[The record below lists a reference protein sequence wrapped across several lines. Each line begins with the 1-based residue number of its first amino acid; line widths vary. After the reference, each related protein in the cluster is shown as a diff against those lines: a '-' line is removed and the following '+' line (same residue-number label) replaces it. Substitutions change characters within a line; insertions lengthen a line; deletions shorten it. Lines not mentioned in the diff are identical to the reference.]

1 MNRMAASERR
11 ERLVDAAIAVMVREG
26 VSAATTRAIVAEAD
40 MSLGSF
46 HYCFRSKEELLGE
59 VIEVITG
66 HTLERALSEVRGE
79 GELKERLRRGMRA
92 YWQHVVEEPDE
103 HRLTYELTQYAARQ
117 TGLAV
122 VAERQYQTYLAANTR
137 LIEALTDDEGKP
149 LEWDA
154 PVPVLARYVTAA
166 LDGVTLLYLNEG
178 NAGAAGEAL
187 DLVARHVAELA
198 RPARSGCSGSTGTV
212 DRDS

>member
-11 ERLVDAAIAVMVREG
+11 ERLVEAAIEVMVREG

-59 VIEVITG
+59 VIEAITS
-66 HTLERALSEVRGE
+66 HTLERALPEVRGDGGLE
-79 GELKERLRRGMRA
+79 ERLRRAMRA
-92 YWQHVVEEPDE
+92 YWRHVVEVPDE

-117 TGLAV
+117 PGLAV

-149 LEWDA
+149 LEWST
-154 PVPVLARYVTAA
+154 PVPVLARYITAA
-166 LDGVTLLYLNEG
+166 IDGVTLLYLNEG
-178 NAGAAGEAL
+178 NADAAGAAL

-198 RPARSGCSGSTGTV
+198 RHG
-212 DRDS
+212 

>member
-1 MNRMAASERR
+1 MNRIAASERR
-11 ERLVDAAIAVMVREG
+11 TRLVDAAIAVMVRDG

-40 MSLGSF
+40 MPLGSF

-66 HTLERALSEVRGE
+66 HTLERALSEVVSD
-79 GELKERLRRGMRA
+79 GELEERLCRGMRA
-92 YWQHVVEEPDE
+92 YWQHVVEEPHE

-117 TGLAV
+117 PGLAV

-137 LIEALTDDEGKP
+137 LIEALTDDEGKR
-149 LEWDA
+149 LEWSV

-178 NAGAAGEAL
+178 NAAAAGEAL
-187 DLVARHVAELA
+187 DLVARHVAGLA
-198 RPARSGCSGSTGTV
+198 RQA
-212 DRDS
+212 

>member
-1 MNRMAASERR
+1 MSRMAASERR

-40 MSLGSF
+40 MPLGSF

-66 HTLERALSEVRGE
+66 HTLERALPEVVGE
-79 GELKERLRRGMRA
+79 GDLEDRLRRGMRA
-92 YWQHVVEEPDE
+92 YWQHVVEVPDE

-117 TGLAV
+117 SGLAG

-137 LIEALTDDEGKP
+137 LIEALTDKEGKR

-154 PVPVLARYVTAA
+154 PVPTLARYVTAV

-178 NAGAAGEAL
+178 NAAAAGEVL
-187 DLVARHVAELA
+187 DLVARHVAGMA
-198 RPARSGCSGSTGTV
+198 RHA
-212 DRDS
+212 

>member
-1 MNRMAASERR
+1 MRVMNRMAASERR
-11 ERLVDAAIAVMVREG
+11 ERLVEAAIEVMVREG

-59 VIEVITG
+59 VIEAITS
-66 HTLERALSEVRGE
+66 HTLERALPEVRGDGGLE
-79 GELKERLRRGMRA
+79 ERLRRAMRA
-92 YWQHVVEEPDE
+92 YWRHVVEVPDE

-117 TGLAV
+117 PGLAV

-149 LEWDA
+149 LEWST
-154 PVPVLARYVTAA
+154 PVPVLARYITAA
-166 LDGVTLLYLNEG
+166 IDGVTLLYLNEG
-178 NAGAAGEAL
+178 NADAAGAAL

-198 RPARSGCSGSTGTV
+198 RHG
-212 DRDS
+212 

>member
-1 MNRMAASERR
+1 MIRMAASERR
-11 ERLVDAAIAVMVREG
+11 ERLVEAAIAVMVREG

-59 VIEVITG
+59 VIEAITS
-66 HTLERALSEVRGE
+66 HTLERALSEVKGE
-79 GELKERLRRGMRA
+79 GGLEERLRRAMRA
-92 YWQHVVEEPDE
+92 YWQHVVEVPDE

-117 TGLAV
+117 AGLAT

-137 LIEALTDDEGKP
+137 LIEALTDDAGEP
-149 LEWDA
+149 LEWSA

-166 LDGVTLLYLNEG
+166 IDGVTLLYLNEG
-178 NAGAAGEAL
+178 NAEAAGEAL
-187 DLVARHVAELA
+187 DLVARHVGELV
-198 RPARSGCSGSTGTV
+198 RSV
-212 DRDS
+212 

>member
-1 MNRMAASERR
+1 MSRMAAGERR

-66 HTLERALSEVRGE
+66 HTLERALSEVVGE
-79 GELKERLRRGMRA
+79 GELEERLRRGMRA

-117 TGLAV
+117 SGLAV

-137 LIEALTDDEGKP
+137 LIEALTDAEGKR

-154 PVPVLARYVTAA
+154 PVPVLARYVTAV

-178 NAGAAGEAL
+178 NAAAAGEAL
-187 DLVARHVAELA
+187 DLVALHVAGLA
-198 RPARSGCSGSTGTV
+198 RRA
-212 DRDS
+212 